1 MFVVHRQGAGEDFPG
16 RGESA
21 ASHPVEPGGGYAGRD
36 GMYNDGFYR
45 TAGKGSGMEV
55 RGRMTESRRKRPGS
69 RLLLGI
75 ALVFGTL
82 GAVYAGALL
91 ADFALDLLG
100 VASPPVRLGVKAIA
114 MAAALPAG
122 FYLVERA
129 FLARNSTISRKT
141 PGP

>member
-1 MFVVHRQGAGEDFPG
+1 MTTD
-16 RGESA
+16 RG
-21 ASHPVEPGGGYAGRD
+21 
-36 GMYNDGFYR
+36 
-45 TAGKGSGMEV
+45 
-55 RGRMTESRRKRPGS
+55 KRPGS

-75 ALVFGTL
+75 ALFAGIL
-82 GAVYAGALL
+82 ASICGGALL

-100 VASPPVRLGVKAIA
+100 VASSPVRLGAKVIA

-129 FLARNSTISRKT
+129 FLARSSATRKT

>member
-1 MFVVHRQGAGEDFPG
+1 MET
-16 RGESA
+16 RG
-21 ASHPVEPGGGYAGRD
+21 G
-36 GMYNDGFYR
+36 
-45 TAGKGSGMEV
+45 TARE
-55 RGRMTESRRKRPGS
+55 RGKRPGS

-75 ALVFGTL
+75 ALFAGTL
-82 GAVYAGALL
+82 ASMYGGALL

-122 FYLVERA
+122 FFLVERA
-129 FLARNSTISRKT
+129 FLARYSATSRKT

>member
-1 MFVVHRQGAGEDFPG
+1 
-16 RGESA
+16 
-21 ASHPVEPGGGYAGRD
+21 
-36 GMYNDGFYR
+36 
-45 TAGKGSGMEV
+45 
-55 RGRMTESRRKRPGS
+55 MTGDRRKRPGS

-75 ALVFGTL
+75 ALFAGTL
-82 GAVYAGALL
+82 ASICGGALL

-100 VASPPVRLGVKAIA
+100 VSSPPVRLGGKVIG

-129 FLARNSTISRKT
+129 FLARYRTTSRKT

>member
-1 MFVVHRQGAGEDFPG
+1 
-16 RGESA
+16 
-21 ASHPVEPGGGYAGRD
+21 
-36 GMYNDGFYR
+36 
-45 TAGKGSGMEV
+45 
-55 RGRMTESRRKRPGS
+55 MTSDRRIRPGS

-100 VASPPVRLGVKAIA
+100 VASPPVRLGVKVIA

-129 FLARNSTISRKT
+129 FLARSTSRKT

>member
-1 MFVVHRQGAGEDFPG
+1 
-16 RGESA
+16 
-21 ASHPVEPGGGYAGRD
+21 
-36 GMYNDGFYR
+36 
-45 TAGKGSGMEV
+45 MEV
-55 RGRMTESRRKRPGS
+55 RERMKESQRKRPGS

-75 ALVFGTL
+75 VLFAGTL
-82 GAVYAGALL
+82 ASMCGGALL

-100 VASPPVRLGVKAIA
+100 VASPPVRLGVKVIA

-129 FLARNSTISRKT
+129 FLARFFTSRKT

>member
-1 MFVVHRQGAGEDFPG
+1 
-16 RGESA
+16 
-21 ASHPVEPGGGYAGRD
+21 
-36 GMYNDGFYR
+36 
-45 TAGKGSGMEV
+45 
-55 RGRMTESRRKRPGS
+55 MTSERRKRPGS

-82 GAVYAGALL
+82 GSVYAGTLL

-100 VASPPVRLGVKAIA
+100 VASPPIRLGVKVIA
-114 MAAALPAG
+114 MAASLPAG

-129 FLARNSTISRKT
+129 FLARSSATFRKA